1 MQLWSRLCGGGSRV
15 ARLRRA
21 PGHTPVSVKVV
32 ACQLPPSAWR
42 TVTWRPGTNARL
54 SSRFAALP
62 VPAAHRDWHLVCP
75 PREEEWLL
83 TDWPRQGLEPVHY
96 WLARLPVTMTRRA
109 LVSTAMMRGP
119 IERDYQ
125 ELKQEFGLSHYES
138 RGWRGSHHHATLC
151 IAAYGFLLTT
161 RLKTYGGCKKP
172 PLDHK
177 RLYYPKATRRVT
189 AGGRQ
194 RHAPD
199 SIATLR
205 FLLARAIV
213 QSLDRCPCCASLN
226 LSCHL

>member
-1 MQLWSRLCGGGSRV
+1 
-15 ARLRRA
+15 
-21 PGHTPVSVKVV
+21 
-32 ACQLPPSAWR
+32 
-42 TVTWRPGTNARL
+42 
-54 SSRFAALP
+54 
-62 VPAAHRDWHLVCP
+62 
-75 PREEEWLL
+75 
-83 TDWPRQGLEPVHY
+83 
-96 WLARLPVTMTRRA
+96 
-109 LVSTAMMRGP
+109 MMRGP